1 MLEIIMCRERI
12 HRSLLKVAFMGLLLL
27 SSSGQ
32 LMAQDGEV
40 NTAKKADYVSLG
52 KPMVLN
58 LSSNRNRLSFL
69 QLSADILVRSKD
81 AKEIVEN
88 YIPVFRHIL
97 ILKLSEQNAKDI
109 KQPDKRELIRSEASK
124 EMIQVLNKLA
134 DASDVHE
141 VLFSQFLVQ

>member
-1 MLEIIMCRERI
+1 MCRETI
-12 HRSLLKVAFMGLLLL
+12 HRSVPIAAFIGLLLL
-27 SSSGQ
+27 CLSGQ
-32 LMAQDGEV
+32 LMAQDEEAGSQ
-40 NTAKKADYVSLG
+40 KKADYVSLG

-58 LSSNRNRLSFL
+58 LSSKRNRLSFL
-69 QLSADILVRSKD
+69 QLSADVMVKSKD

-141 VLFSQFLVQ
+141 ILFSQFLVQ